1 VLAFILV
8 LVSWAGD
15 KADAAI
21 LGYWFKAA
29 VTDDQTVKYEALSW
43 GLMAIDGKRYTR
55 KRADLF
61 GLLYGSLLE
70 QNVPTLVKHHI
81 CTALAKM
88 DGLDSSVDPLLRL
101 AGAYKAAAA
110 KQRDQA
116 AIRVGGPIFVFR
128 TGPPLQ
134 DEEWLADNLIAALWT
149 RKSGG
154 RSHFSGAISRFPPM
168 TSATERLFAR

>member
-1 VLAFILV
+1 
-8 LVSWAGD
+8 
-15 KADAAI
+15 
-21 LGYWFKAA
+21 
-29 VTDDQTVKYEALSW
+29 
-43 GLMAIDGKRYTR
+43 
-55 KRADLF
+55 
-61 GLLYGSLLE
+61 LLYGSLLE
-70 QNVPTLVKHHI
+70 QNVPTVVKHHI

-88 DGLDSSVDPLLRL
+88 DGLDSSVDPLLRW
-101 AGAYKAAAA
+101 AGAYKAAAAAA

-116 AIRVGGPIFVFR
+116 AINVGGPIVVFR
-128 TGPPLQ
+128 TGPPLP

>member
-1 VLAFILV
+1 LV
-8 LVSWAGD
+8 LVSWTGD
-15 KADAAI
+15 RADAAV
-21 LGYWFKAA
+21 LGYWFRAA
-29 VTDDQTVKYEALSW
+29 VTDDQTIKYEALTW
-43 GLMAIDGKRYTR
+43 GLMAIDGRRYTR
-55 KRADLF
+55 KRADLL

-70 QNVPTLVKHHI
+70 QNVPTLVKHHT

-88 DGLDSSVDPLLRL
+88 DGLDSSVDALLRL
-101 AGAYKAAAA
+101 AGAYKAAAVAA

-116 AIRVGGPIFVFR
+116 AIKVGGLIVVFR

-168 TSATERLFAR
+168 TSATERPFAR